1 MEDTAAILHV
11 SDTHLGFRQY
21 ALVERERDIYEVFGE
36 VIDIAIKEHVDI
48 VIHSGDFFDSV
59 NPPPQAYYHAIP
71 HLSRLREKGIPLLV
85 VPGDHDIPKRRVI
98 PPLLVL
104 ERLGLVKVVGLR
116 EPEKIQVRA
125 RGKKVIVAGYR
136 NMKGPGARQRI
147 LEAFKKLS
155 LGRSEAPSIL
165 MLHQTLRNV
174 APEYEIELGELPKNY
189 SYYAMG
195 HIHLFKT
202 FRLGES
208 AVVYPGSPE
217 ALRLDEAEAQSE
229 RYIVLAEIGAS
240 KTISINKVR
249 LTSPRPQ
256 LVRRHIFSD
265 DKALASFLVSL
276 REEVMKIASFG
287 KKPLLH
293 IIVER
298 VPRGKKQQIYSKIEQ
313 LLRDYVLA
321 LRLRIS
327 TIDTRLPH
335 PVQQS
340 TSAINLYEI
349 LKEVLGSDEEAKLAL
364 DLIDALSI
372 EPKQA
377 ALRQAEEIIKK
388 YFGVEV

>member
-1 MEDTAAILHV
+1 LEGSVTILHV

-36 VIDIAIKEHVDI
+36 VIDIAIKEHVDA

-116 EPEKIQVRA
+116 EPEKIQVRTH
-125 RGKKVIVAGYR
+125 GKKIIVAGYR

-147 LEAFKKLS
+147 LEAFKKLGLS
-155 LGRSEAPSIL
+155 KSETPSIL

-195 HIHLFKT
+195 HIHLFKM

-229 RYIVLAEIGAS
+229 RYVVLAEIGAS
-240 KTISINKVR
+240 NTISINKVR

-256 LVRRHIFSD
+256 LVRRHVFSD

-276 REEVMKIASFG
+276 REEVMKIASSG

-298 VPRGKKQQIYSKIEQ
+298 VPRGKKQQIYSKVEQ

-349 LKEVLGSDEEAKLAL
+349 LKDVLGSDEEAKLAL

-372 EPKQA
+372 EPKQV